1 MKSML
6 QVPVKPE
13 VLHEIKVIAVEKET
27 TLTNVVRESLL
38 EYIAKNKHLLV
49 NGVKLNECPAP
60 LPSPVLIHPSTT
72 KVTTPKVVNR

>member
-6 QVPVKPE
+6 QVPLKPE

-38 EYIAKNKHLLV
+38 EYIAKNKHLLA
-49 NGVKLNECPAP
+49 NGVRERFHSAMRFFI
-60 LPSPVLIHPSTT
+60 LPSDFI
-72 KVTTPKVVNR
+72 